1 MQSSEAFPGAGAI
14 PHDKLSAAQLLP
26 SSQLYSGSNSDA
38 SQLPVKAEA
47 DSSMNNVF
55 QPTDTIDPSSLH
67 VDNSSENGED
77 VVMKDKLLPKVKQ
90 VSKCSYCENN
100 SAESLKTVPCLECG
114 SRCHIDCIKCT
125 ASFKSK
131 ILLGDDFFH
140 FKCFKCT
147 DGNER
152 FRRYHLSWVDV
163 VHITLF
169 NLTHNPAVRPLG
181 IDASNQFGGEH
192 GPQEYGDSRVYF
204 HYKADVA
211 RFIDQ
216 HWSYFW
222 TKSRGETW
230 INSASSALSTNSTE
244 NVPEDGRFESGK
256 AKYNRNGMWALTD
269 DLRFPSS
276 YDSLQQQKTR
286 TIMYSFAEDGSLI
299 ELRTQAGSSRR
310 KRRTETTPRA
320 GNGRAKKSRAGS
332 GALAGSGGISG
343 YGGASGKR
351 GSRGRREQ
359 RSAWSISM
367 WPDIDNPQGPAHM
380 SREET
385 HAAAQFVI
393 ESDRLTVWNDKGY
406 RMAKASHGVETGA
419 WYFEAQIL
427 EPMRPE
433 FNLRIGWS
441 QISGELQA
449 PCGYDVF
456 SYSVRAKPCTR
467 FHAAIGSPYGE
478 EFGPGDTLGVLIYL
492 PSLDDD
498 EKQDLA
504 DRKWRPGERYRQFTY
519 SRPEAQRPYHADS
532 ELPPL
537 PVLSGSELVYF
548 KNGKCLGPA
557 FQKLYLGKYYPA
569 ISSYMGGKV
578 KVNLGPEFKFPLPA
592 VWHNDTPI
600 QPISALEYTLPEP
613 SEPKET
619 GDSEVKDADGEANIA
634 TSELNNSTS
643 KPNNAAGE
651 IKDATGEIGDTSNES
666 KGPMAEAKDSTVEA
680 KDSTAIK
687 PTVEANGT
695 ISEGKDTTVA
705 TQDTITGE
713 ASNTVADAKS
723 PLEPADPS
731 LTTPITEGSK
741 PADLEP
747 EAPATENPPV
757 SISEAMEIDN
767 EPAGS
772 KTGSDGSTA
781 PSEELKT
788 KLVLETQPESESTP
802 STNPLQDPAL

>member
-1 MQSSEAFPGAGAI
+1 M
-14 PHDKLSAAQLLP
+14 
-26 SSQLYSGSNSDA
+26 
-38 SQLPVKAEA
+38 
-47 DSSMNNVF
+47 
-55 QPTDTIDPSSLH
+55 H

-77 VVMKDKLLPKVKQ
+77 VVMKDKLLPKMKQ

-100 SAESLKTVPCLECG
+100 SGESLKTVPCLECG
-114 SRCHIDCIKCT
+114 SRCHIDCINCT
-125 ASFKSK
+125 AKFKHK

-140 FKCFKCT
+140 FKCHKCT

-169 NLTHNPAVRPLG
+169 NLTHNPAARPSG
-181 IDASNQFGGEH
+181 ADPSNQFGGEH

-216 HWSYFW
+216 HWAYFW
-222 TKSRGETW
+222 TKARGETW

-256 AKYNRNGMWALTD
+256 AKYNKNGMWALTD

-286 TIMYSFAEDGSLI
+286 TIMYTFAEDGSLI
-299 ELRTQAGSSRR
+299 ELRTQATNGRR
-310 KRRTETTPRA
+310 KRRTDATPKAAGSRAKKPRA
-320 GNGRAKKSRAGS
+320 GAHSGNDYASPGAGS
-332 GALAGSGGISG
+332 
-343 YGGASGKR
+343 KR
-351 GSRGRREQ
+351 GARARR
-359 RSAWSISM
+359 AWSIGM

-385 HAAAQFVI
+385 HAAAQYVI

-427 EPMRPE
+427 PGVRPE
-433 FNLRIGWS
+433 ANLRIGWS

-456 SYSVRAKPCTR
+456 SYSMRASPCTR
-467 FHAAIGSPYGE
+467 FHAAIGSHYGV
-478 EFGPGDTLGVLIYL
+478 EFGPGDTIGVLMYL
-492 PSLDDD
+492 PELDND
-498 EKQDLA
+498 ERQDLA

-519 SRPEAQRPYHADS
+519 SRPESQRPPHADD

-537 PVLSGSELVYF
+537 PVLAGSELVYF

-578 KVNLGPEFKFPLPA
+578 KVNLGPDFKFPPPA
-592 VWHNDTPI
+592 VWHKDTKI
-600 QPISALEYTLPEP
+600 QAISELEFTLPETA
-613 SEPKET
+613 KA
-619 GDSEVKDADGEANIA
+619 DEVVGEANSA
-634 TSELNNSTS
+634 EV
-643 KPNNAAGE
+643 AGE
-651 IKDATGEIGDTSNES
+651 VKPAESVESAGEVKPAESVESAVEVKAAETNEAVEA
-666 KGPMAEAKDSTVEA
+666 AEAAKPAETVEA
-680 KDSTAIK
+680 VDSAEPKPELATTQALDTA
-687 PTVEANGT
+687 PTTDGIAEPTPETAAEPTEPKHVTDADATTDVTQDE
-695 ISEGKDTTVA
+695 SSSVMDTT
-705 TQDTITGE
+705 QDQPSADSAVPTGPSEQPPSNSGE
-713 ASNTVADAKS
+713 AKS
-723 PLEPADPS
+723 SPPS
-731 LTTPITEGSK
+731 
-741 PADLEP
+741 A
-747 EAPATENPPV
+747 
-757 SISEAMEIDN
+757 
-767 EPAGS
+767 
-772 KTGSDGSTA
+772 
-781 PSEELKT
+781 ELKS
-788 KLVLETQPESESTP
+788 KLVIDVQPEP
-802 STNPLQDPAL
+802 STDQTSSAEPTNDQTPNAI